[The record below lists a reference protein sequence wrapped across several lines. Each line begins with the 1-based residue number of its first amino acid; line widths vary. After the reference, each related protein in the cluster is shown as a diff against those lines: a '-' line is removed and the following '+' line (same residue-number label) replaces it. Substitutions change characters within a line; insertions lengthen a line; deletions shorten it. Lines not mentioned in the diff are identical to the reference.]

1 MTDEEHPKPDQGLGF
16 ERGKPGQGLSLKRGK
31 PDQGLGFERGEPG
44 QGLGFEPTLKGRAL
58 RLLSQREHSR
68 QELAR
73 KLKPFEEVP
82 GELALAL
89 DDLQA
94 KDFINEQRVLESVVN
109 RRASKMGASRVKQE
123 LQAKGLDAEAVSQA
137 LQGLRETEVERAREV
152 WRKKF
157 GEPAA
162 DAKDRAKQMRFL
174 LTRGFAAEAVR
185 RVVSGA
191 DDD

>member
-1 MTDEEHPKPDQGLGF
+1 MQDEDRPKPAKGLGF
-16 ERGKPGQGLSLKRGK
+16 QPS
-31 PDQGLGFERGEPG
+31 
-44 QGLGFEPTLKGRAL
+44 LKGRAL

-68 QELAR
+68 QELER
-73 KLKPFEEVP
+73 KLRPFEEVP
-82 GELALAL
+82 GELAQAL
-89 DDLQA
+89 DFLQA

-109 RRASKMGASRVKQE
+109 RRASKLGASRVKQE
-123 LQAKGLDAEAVSQA
+123 LQAKGLDPQAVSEA
-137 LQGLRETEVERAREV
+137 LQGLRETEVDRAREV

-157 GEPAA
+157 GQPAL
-162 DAKDRAKQMRFL
+162 DANARAKQMRFL